1 MSLNVQGFNKKNKF
15 KIMLE
20 NILKIEGLSVLNK
33 KEQESVNGGKSLNGG
48 RGTCGY
54 TTTFITY
61 DFYGN
66 AYETTITDYGVSK
79 NDALS
84 AVRNGGNWCCTS
96 CGSASWL

>member
-48 RGTCGY
+48 TCSY
-54 TTTFITY
+54 IMRK
-61 DFYGN
+61 
-66 AYETTITDYGVSK
+66 YEVDGSYYEHVQTGVSQEAAINAATYAEEK
-79 NDALS
+79 W
-84 AVRNGGNWCCTS
+84 VGGNWCCAS
-96 CGSASWL
+96 YGSASWL